1 MLSSSEVILRVSDLK
16 EYPRRDVLA
25 SKLKDLELYF
35 FDKEKTLWFTD
46 YRGSTVFKCIAV
58 YRGVLDCSF
67 VSFLKDS
74 SKGIKTDTYYIDK
87 QKLPYLYKDIIFDES
102 DRKICALDSVDFMR
116 HSRGLLTKEGLG
128 LWSEQN

>member
-1 MLSSSEVILRVSDLK
+1 MIGKRLCGLPTIGEAPFSNALLFI
-16 EYPRRDVLA
+16 
-25 SKLKDLELYF
+25 
-35 FDKEKTLWFTD
+35 
-46 YRGSTVFKCIAV
+46 GVF
-58 YRGVLDCSF
+58 LDCSF

-102 DRKICALDSVDFMR
+102 DRKICVLDSVDFMR

-128 LWSEQN
+128 L

>member
-1 MLSSSEVILRVSDLK
+1 MFTLLSGSEVILRVSDLK
-16 EYPRRDVLA
+16 EYPCRDVLA

-74 SKGIKTDTYYIDK
+74 SKGIKTETYYIDK
-87 QKLPYLYKDIIFDES
+87 EKLPYLYKDIIFDES
-102 DRKICALDSVDFMR
+102 DRKICALDSIDFMR
-116 HSRGLLTKEGLG
+116 HSRGILTKEGLG
-128 LWSEQN
+128 L

>member
-16 EYPRRDVLA
+16 EYPCRDVLA

-58 YRGVLDCSF
+58 YKGVLDCSF
-67 VSFLKDS
+67 VSFLRDS
-74 SKGIKTDTYYIDK
+74 SKGVKTDTYYIDK

-102 DRKICALDSVDFMR
+102 DRKICALDSVDLMR
-116 HSRGLLTKEGLG
+116 HSRGLLTTEGLG

>member
-1 MLSSSEVILRVSDLK
+1 MFTLLSSPEVILRVSDLK
-16 EYPRRDVLA
+16 EYPCRDVLA

-35 FDKEKTLWFTD
+35 FDKEKTMWFTA

-58 YRGVLDCSF
+58 YKGVLDCSF
-67 VSFLKDS
+67 VSFLRDS

-87 QKLPYLYKDIIFDES
+87 EKLPYLYKDIIFDES
-102 DRKICALDSVDFMR
+102 DRKICVLDSVDFMR

-128 LWSEQN
+128 L

>member
-1 MLSSSEVILRVSDLK
+1 MFTLLGSSEVILRVSDLK
-16 EYPRRDVLA
+16 EYPCRDVLA

-46 YRGSTVFKCIAV
+46 YRGSKVVFNGIAV
-58 YRGVLDCSF
+58 YRGILDCPF
-67 VSFLKDS
+67 VSFLRDS

-87 QKLPYLYKDIIFDES
+87 EKLSYLYKDIIFDES
-102 DRKICALDSVDFMR
+102 DRKICVLDSVDFMR

-128 LWSEQN
+128 L